1 MMSRRCFVLFAML
14 LVLLACGS
22 PGPDAETRAALVG
35 VWQDQSMDEILEL
48 TEDGEGTL
56 EGTLWY
62 TDVRYKWVSEA
73 EIEIDYSP
81 QAARANIVRY
91 RVKVDA
97 DMLELT
103 WQEGQASYTQTYK
116 RVK

>member
-1 MMSRRCFVLFAML
+1 MNRRCVVLFALL
-14 LVLLACGS
+14 LVLVACGD
-22 PGPDAETRAALVG
+22 PGPDDETRAALVG
-35 VWQDQSMDEILEL
+35 SWQDQSTDEILEL
-48 TEDGEGTL
+48 TEGGEGML

-62 TDVRYKWVSEA
+62 TDLRYKWVSET

-103 WQEGQASYTQTYK
+103 WQEGQAFYTQTYQ